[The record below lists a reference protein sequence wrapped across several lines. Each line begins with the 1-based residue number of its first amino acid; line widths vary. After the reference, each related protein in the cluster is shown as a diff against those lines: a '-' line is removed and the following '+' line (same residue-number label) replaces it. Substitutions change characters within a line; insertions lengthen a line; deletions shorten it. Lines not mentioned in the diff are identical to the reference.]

1 MPKALNM
8 VIPGS
13 SWKCGAFMISLL
25 VLLSTTPDMTSA
37 AGDKVVCYYAS
48 WAHYR
53 TGAARYTVD
62 DVPVE
67 LCTHAIYAFA
77 VLDAD
82 SLVARE
88 HDAYLDKAA
97 GLDNYR
103 RFVTLR
109 ERNPQAKML
118 LGLGGWTDSRSDKY
132 SRLVSEP
139 QRRAAFVSHVVS
151 FLQEYGFDGLDL
163 DWEYPGYQSSPQD
176 REGFRLWVE
185 ELRAAFSPHGLLLTA
200 AVSAGRDVIDRGY
213 DVPAVAEALD
223 QIHLM
228 SYDFHG
234 SWEGRV
240 AHHAPLFPAPGQEKE
255 LSADYAVRHWIKR
268 GAPASKLVLGV
279 PFYGRSW
286 TLAGADASSGAP
298 ASGAGRPGP
307 LLKDAGTMAY
317 YEICQA
323 HQRGGWRKVTG
334 PDGPHLTHGD
344 QWVGYDDIAAIRK
357 KALYAQQKGLGG
369 VMVWDIATDDFRGT
383 CGRGANPLLSV
394 IAKVLTGSSPGS
406 SARPPTARPST
417 PRPVQPTTLRPVRP
431 SPSRPSPTTPS
442 PGGQVNKAECRTTGF
457 TADPSSC
464 SFFYRC
470 SGDSAFRY
478 QCPGGLHWRQERL
491 ACDWPDAAGCGA
503 A

>member
-200 AVSAGRDVIDRGY
+200 AVSAGGRDRSGLRRPRRGGGAGP
-213 DVPAVAEALD
+213 DPPDELRLPRVL
-223 QIHLM
+223 
-228 SYDFHG
+228 
-234 SWEGRV
+234 EGQV
-240 AHHAPLFPAPGQEKE
+240 AHHAPLFPAPARRRSSRLTSPSGTG
-255 LSADYAVRHWIKR
+255 SR
-268 GAPASKLVLGV
+268 GAPASKL
-279 PFYGRSW
+279 
-286 TLAGADASSGAP
+286 
-298 ASGAGRPGP
+298 
-307 LLKDAGTMAY
+307 DAGTMAY

-323 HQRGGWRKVTG
+323 HQRGGWRKVSG

-357 KALYAQQKGLGG
+357 KALYAQQKGLGES
-369 VMVWDIATDDFRGT
+369 WSGT
-383 CGRGANPLLSV
+383 SPRTTSGHLRQGRQPAAVGHSEGAD
-394 IAKVLTGSSPGS
+394 GSSPGS
-406 SARPPTARPST
+406 SARPPTASQRLSAPCDQVPPT
-417 PRPVQPTTLRPVRP
+417 PRHDALT
-431 SPSRPSPTTPS
+431 
-442 PGGQVNKAECRTTGF
+442 GGQVNKAECRTTGF

-470 SGDSAFRY
+470 SGELAFRY
-478 QCPGGLHWRQERL
+478 QSRRLHWRQERL